1 MLIKKLWSTKTEL
14 SQSWMW
20 QPVLLRDY
28 QEFSIFGRNSLSRRL
43 ACPVPLPWRRWVEH
57 YLRVQVPR
65 CVVIVVIVSSFRF
78 SKFFEIFYEPSEPS
92 IPSHPSPPFHRTRE
106 CKKSFPDEFGSP
118 LGCLFHNFIRSNG
131 KSSNQ
136 NTRFWS
142 PQRFQNVFLS
152 RFEAIFH

>member
-1 MLIKKLWSTKTEL
+1 MAFLITTLRNPGIRNAHQKALVNQNGTSSKLNVATGFVERL
-14 SQSWMW
+14 
-20 QPVLLRDY
+20 
-28 QEFSIFGRNSLSRRL
+28 SIFGRNSLSRRL

-92 IPSHPSPPFHRTRE
+92 IPSHPSRLFHRTRD
-106 CKKSFPDEFGSP
+106 CKKSFPFGSR
-118 LGCLFHNFIRSNG
+118 LRCLFHNFIRSNG

-136 NTRFWS
+136 STRF
-142 PQRFQNVFLS
+142 
-152 RFEAIFH
+152 